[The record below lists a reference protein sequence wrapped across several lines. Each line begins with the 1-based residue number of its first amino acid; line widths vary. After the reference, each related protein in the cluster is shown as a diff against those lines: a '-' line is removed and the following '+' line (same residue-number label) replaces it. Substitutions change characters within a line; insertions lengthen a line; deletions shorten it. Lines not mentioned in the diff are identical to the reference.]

1 MEMSASWLEAWE
13 LPMPVMAW
21 EGKGSSEQVQEED
34 GIEVGDTGYLLGD
47 VDLLGLDS
55 TSESPPVDLTML
67 IENLLDEEP
76 VSALTDS
83 PTKLPDLICSSDP
96 SELLQP
102 ESDMDSNQALD
113 WVETIISMVPV
124 TVDMNDLQATC
135 ISPNY
140 LSTSNQNT
148 DCDYPCEDMIPTVE
162 EITVGD
168 KRKTARKRR
177 LETGIPG
184 PSGSDPE
191 LESSSGAEKKS
202 RSQTTVLDKNSPEY
216 RMRRDRNNKFVRA
229 SREKS
234 RRRQQEVEDSLNRVT
249 VENTE
254 LRKKVDSLTREVEI
268 LRGLFVSIG
277 AEIPR
282 DVVDRIN
289 TAMSL

>member
-1 MEMSASWLEAWE
+1 
-13 LPMPVMAW
+13 
-21 EGKGSSEQVQEED
+21 
-34 GIEVGDTGYLLGD
+34 
-47 VDLLGLDS
+47 
-55 TSESPPVDLTML
+55 
-67 IENLLDEEP
+67 
-76 VSALTDS
+76 
-83 PTKLPDLICSSDP
+83 
-96 SELLQP
+96 
-102 ESDMDSNQALD
+102 
-113 WVETIISMVPV
+113 
-124 TVDMNDLQATC
+124 
-135 ISPNY
+135 
-140 LSTSNQNT
+140 
-148 DCDYPCEDMIPTVE
+148 MIPTVE